1 MATSISSD
9 PFLWLALGSAAL
21 ATVLLLWFLVRR
33 PKLTRATK
41 LVLLLGIGLFPLMTA
56 GTGNVA
62 GYHATK
68 TTTFCTTGCHV
79 MTPYGADSLNPKSE
93 SLAARHARNDEFGHE
108 NCYACH
114 ADYGMF
120 GTITTKIGGLRH
132 VYEYTLHYHQ
142 LTEEEALV
150 KMEIRRPFKNE
161 TCMRCHSTENPT
173 WNKVGDHASTLDRVR
188 AGTLSCA
195 SAGCHG
201 PAHPF
206 SKEAKKRA
214 AVTTLGELP

>member
-1 MATSISSD
+1 MSMFSD
-9 PFLWLALGSAAL
+9 PFLVFALFCAA
-21 ATVLLLWFLVRR
+21 ASTVLIIWYVARKR
-33 PKLTRATK
+33 PLTRTVK
-41 LVLLLGIGLFPLMTA
+41 IVLLFGIGLLPIATA
-56 GTGNVA
+56 ATGNIA

-68 TTTFCTTGCHV
+68 TTSFCSSCHV
-79 MTPYGADSLNPKSE
+79 MVPYGEDSWDPNSS
-93 SLAARHARNDEFGHE
+93 SLASRHARNEAFGHE

-132 VYEYTLHYHQ
+132 VYEQ
-142 LTEEEALV
+142 LFHFRNTPLIDALEII
-150 KMEIRRPFKNE
+150 EIRRPFQNA
-161 TCMRCHSTENPT
+161 TCIRCHSTQNPT
-173 WNKVGDHASTLDRVR
+173 WNAVPDHASTLHQVR

-206 SKEAKKRA
+206 SKVIKERA
-214 AVTTLGELP
+214 RKAAAPGAQP